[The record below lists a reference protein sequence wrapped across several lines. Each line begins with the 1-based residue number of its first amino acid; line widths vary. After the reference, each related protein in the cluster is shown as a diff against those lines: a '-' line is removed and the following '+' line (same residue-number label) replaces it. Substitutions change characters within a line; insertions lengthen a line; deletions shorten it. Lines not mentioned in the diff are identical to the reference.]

1 MLPSIVIDSP
11 NNIDFYFYSNDLGL
25 RLVKLTLNQDDSSSY
40 HLYFGDKTSRLGT
53 ILTFFHWPEIPSGSR
68 GTCLIYLENR
78 YIPAGS
84 ADPILP
90 KEQGNCLLRL
100 LQNVRSDITL
110 KLQQDGH
117 NLHDKD
123 ILDTKGWIEN
133 ISL

>member
-1 MLPSIVIDSP
+1 MLPSIGIDSP
-11 NNIDFYFYSNDLGL
+11 NNIDFYFYSNDLGP
-25 RLVKLTLNQDDSSSY
+25 RLVKLTLNQDDAMS
-40 HLYFGDKTSRLGT
+40 HPLYFGDKTSRLGT
-53 ILTFFHWPEIPSGSR
+53 ILTFFHWPEIPNGR
-68 GTCLIYLENR
+68 QALVLPIWKTGI
-78 YIPAGS
+78 IAAGS

-90 KEQGNCLLRL
+90 KEQVNGLLRL

-123 ILDTKGWIEN
+123 ILDTKEWIEN